1 MPTWNPQQYLRF
13 AKERTR
19 PCRDL
24 VANLLLDTPQ
34 RIVDLGCGPG
44 NSTTVLAERWPGAEI
59 AGIDNSGDMIA
70 TARKTLPGRTFS
82 VEDVTTWSPEKPY
95 DIVFSN
101 ATLQWVSDHER
112 TFPRLFQFVAPGG
125 VFAAQMPCNMN
136 APTHRIMR
144 ELASSS
150 EFRTYLGDGVR
161 SWHVH
166 DPAFYYDI
174 LAPLAND
181 VDIWQTEYLHVLPNA
196 EAIVEWY
203 KGTGLRP
210 FLERLTDETVKARF
224 LQAYLEG
231 ITAAYPAQ
239 RNGNVLLPFQRLF
252 VVAAK

>member
-1 MPTWNPQQYLRF
+1 MATWNPQQYLRF

-24 VANLLLDTPQ
+24 VARLFHDAPR
-34 RIVDLGCGPG
+34 RIIDLGCGPG
-44 NSTTVLAERWPGAEI
+44 NSTAVLVQRWPNADI
-59 AGIDNSGDMIA
+59 AGIDSSDAMIA
-70 TARKTLPGRTFS
+70 EARNGMPGRTFS
-82 VEDVTTWSPEKPY
+82 VENITSWSPESQF

-101 ATLQWVSDHER
+101 ATLQWVEGHEQLL
-112 TFPRLFQFVAPGG
+112 PRLMGFVAPGG
-125 VFAAQMPCNMN
+125 IFAAQMPCNMD

-150 EFRTYLGDGVR
+150 EFETYLGTGVR
-161 SWHVH
+161 TWHVH
-166 DPAFYYDI
+166 EPAFYYDI
-174 LAPLAND
+174 LAPLTDD

-210 FLERLTDETVKARF
+210 YLDKLPDDVMRGRF
-224 LQAYLEG
+224 LDRYLDA

-252 VVAAK
+252 IVAGK